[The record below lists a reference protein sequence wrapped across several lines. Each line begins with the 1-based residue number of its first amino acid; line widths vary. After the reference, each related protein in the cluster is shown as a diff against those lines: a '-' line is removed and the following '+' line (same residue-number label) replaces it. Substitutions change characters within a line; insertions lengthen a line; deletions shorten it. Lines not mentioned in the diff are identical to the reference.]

1 MYDRRIIHRD
11 LNVNNVM
18 LHIPE
23 LEPNEEDLK
32 DLEEYLL
39 EKLYPIREKMLKDLR
54 NVNFQVKIIDYG
66 ISRTIDPGSVAET
79 PCGTKELV
87 APELLQGRGYD
98 FRVDVWNLGV
108 MMYML
113 VTCAVPFQTEENRE
127 SGVWFL
133 PLKHLISIDTIR
145 FLNETLLYDEKLR
158 PFPN

>member
-1 MYDRRIIHRD
+1 MLGIRGGPISEREAQIIIQKLAKGLKLLYDRRIIHRD

-18 LHIPE
+18 LHLPE
-23 LEPNEEDLK
+23 LEPNAEDLK

-39 EKLYPIREKMLKDLR
+39 EKLYPAREKMLKDLK

-113 VTCAVPFQTEENRE
+113 VTCAVPF
-127 SGVWFL
+127 
-133 PLKHLISIDTIR
+133 
-145 FLNETLLYDEKLR
+145 
-158 PFPN
+158 